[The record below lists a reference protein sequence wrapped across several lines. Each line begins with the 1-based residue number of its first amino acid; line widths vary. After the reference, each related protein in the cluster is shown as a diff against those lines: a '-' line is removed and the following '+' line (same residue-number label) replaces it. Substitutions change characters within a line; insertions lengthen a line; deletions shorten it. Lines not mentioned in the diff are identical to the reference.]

1 MEARETT
8 QAPAP
13 TDLEL
18 LPLGCG
24 EDGVANVEMLQQWQ
38 LLEAYLL
45 EARELVRARRR
56 MMAIVV
62 KYCLQVVAEEDVE
75 RYEAWQLSHLA

>member
-1 MEARETT
+1 VEARETT

-45 EARELVRARRR
+45 EARELVRTRRR

-62 KYCLQVVAEEDVE
+62 KYCL
-75 RYEAWQLSHLA
+75 